1 MAAVGLFLIGISFIA
16 VAIYIFGA
24 LGSKT
29 VATIFLIIGILTV
42 LPGGY
47 QTIYIYKALKG
58 VPGYN
63 FSGIPS
69 FD

>member
-1 MAAVGLFLIGISFIA
+1 MLLLLIGLAFISVA
-16 VAIYIFGA
+16 VYVFGIQ
-24 LGSKT
+24 GNQT
-29 VATIFLIIGILTV
+29 VAAIFLVIGLLTV
-42 LPGGY
+42 VPGGY
-47 QTIYIYKALKG
+47 QTTYIYKALKG